1 MLMNSSLLL
10 QAIVASDNSPGIRLG
25 FGDFE
30 RFGTLI
36 ITQLAELR
44 HRGAFSTVSQT
55 FAVCCMYC
63 SRSKDSEIRNL
74 PRAWYEVRGLFFS
87 S

>member
-44 HRGAFSTVSQT
+44 HRERFLLYPRRSLLV
-55 FAVCCMYC
+55 VCIV
-63 SRSKDSEIRNL
+63 R
-74 PRAWYEVRGLFFS
+74 EVRI
-87 S
+87 